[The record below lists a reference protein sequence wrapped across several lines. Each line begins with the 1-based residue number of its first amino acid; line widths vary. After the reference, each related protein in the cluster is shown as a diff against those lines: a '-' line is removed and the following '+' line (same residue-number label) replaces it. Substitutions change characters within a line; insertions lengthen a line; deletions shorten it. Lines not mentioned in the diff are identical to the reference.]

1 MRLVTCDDIHRLVIG
16 NIGRYL
22 NHSCEPNLEMVTIR
36 SSSMVPHLA
45 LFTNRDVAEVRL
57 VKCEIFILRHL
68 LGRGAML

>member
-1 MRLVTCDDIHRLVIG
+1 MRLVTCDDIHCLVIG

-45 LFTNRDVAEVRL
+45 LFTTRNVEKVTF
-57 VKCEIFILRHL
+57 VKCA
-68 LGRGAML
+68 G